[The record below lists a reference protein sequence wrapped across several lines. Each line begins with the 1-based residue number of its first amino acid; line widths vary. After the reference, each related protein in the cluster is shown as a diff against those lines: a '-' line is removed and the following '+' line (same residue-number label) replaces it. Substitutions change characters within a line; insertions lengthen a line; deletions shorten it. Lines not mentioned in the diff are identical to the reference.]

1 MREVKK
7 MLKYVLNDTV
17 VKKTVTGCDEYNN
30 PVISEIKTIKCRL
43 EFSDALE
50 LSSASSESCA
60 PVKMFCTE
68 KVSAGDLIVK
78 NYRDYKVTQVDE
90 RKNLD
95 GDVEFYEVY
104 MI

>member
-1 MREVKK
+1 MSCVRSRTRADK
-7 MLKYVLNDTV
+7 MPSNM
-17 VKKTVTGCDEYNN
+17 VKKTAG
-30 PVISEIKTIKCRL
+30 S
-43 EFSDALE
+43 A
-50 LSSASSESCA
+50 ASSESCA

-104 MI
+104 MV